1 MTPFADWI
9 TDQHLQAV
17 YDVVYS
23 TLFGATRPQ
32 LCQQVGVDPALP
44 MQAAGAVEDYMSAE
58 ALVALRK
65 VDAGMIRWVKQRM
78 VYQDRTL
85 AGAVGEAR
93 RLARLHRLAG
103 DWRYASE

>member
-1 MTPFADWI
+1 MSTFADWI
-9 TDQHLQAV
+9 TDQHLQVV

-23 TLFGATRPQ
+23 TLFGATRSQ
-32 LCQQVGVDPALP
+32 LCEQVGVDPAIP
-44 MQAAGAVEDYMSAE
+44 QSAVGAVEDYMSVE
-58 ALVALRK
+58 ALQALAA

-103 DWRYASE
+103 DWRYGGE